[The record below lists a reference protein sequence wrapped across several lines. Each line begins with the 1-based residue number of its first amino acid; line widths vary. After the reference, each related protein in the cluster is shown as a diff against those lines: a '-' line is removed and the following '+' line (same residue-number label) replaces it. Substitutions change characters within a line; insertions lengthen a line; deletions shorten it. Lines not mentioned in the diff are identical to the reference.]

1 MSYLKK
7 QEVNVDKEKEI
18 QEAVNGIERLEKES
32 RMIKTVKILNGER
45 LKNLL
50 YMTKMKR
57 MYQILKKFTK

>member
-32 RMIKTVKILNGER
+32 RMIKAVKILNGER

-50 YMTKMKR
+50 YMAKMKR

>member
-32 RMIKTVKILNGER
+32 RMFKAVKILNGER

-57 MYQILKKFTK
+57 M

>member
-1 MSYLKK
+1 M
-7 QEVNVDKEKEI
+7 NVDKEKEI

-32 RMIKTVKILNGER
+32 RMFKAVKILNGER

-57 MYQILKKFTK
+57 M